1 MDQNLNPGQESVSI
15 ELKNVSKHYGDTLVL
30 TPFSLTLD
38 AGCRTVLLGPSGCGK
53 TTLLRMIAGLETPDE
68 GSQIWIG
75 GKDVTSVPA
84 EKRQVGFMFQSYAL
98 FPNMTVA
105 ENVAYGL
112 TVRKEN
118 PQTIKET
125 VAKMLELVNLEPY
138 ADRPVQALSG
148 GQRQRVALARALAIR
163 PRVLLLDEPLTAL
176 DALLRHKVREEL
188 AVILKRLGITAVIVT
203 HDQDE
208 AMVLSDKIVVMQGGV
223 IHQADTPQNV
233 WDNPATDF
241 VAGFV
246 GNSNKL
252 KGKLNDGVLEID
264 GGTIAVSD
272 LAPSSRQRLQDLKQA
287 DVRAFVRPETA
298 SLELNAATHDE
309 AVLRVPVIVRDFHFM
324 GSFVRI
330 SVELKSH
337 TKLMK
342 VNMTEVPAGLEP
354 GNEATM
360 VIAGSDLMVF
370 ADKEE
375 DQSK

>member
-84 EKRQVGFMFQSYAL
+84 EKRQIGFMFQSYAL

-105 ENVAYGL
+105 ENAAYGL

-208 AMVLSDKIVVMQGGV
+208 AMVLGDKIVVMQGGV

-287 DVRAFVRPETA
+287 DIRAFVRPETA

>member
-208 AMVLSDKIVVMQGGV
+208 AMVLGDKIVVMQGGV

-264 GGTIAVSD
+264 GGAIAVSD

>member
-1 MDQNLNPGQESVSI
+1 MQNDLNAGQASVSI
-15 ELKNVSKHYGDTLVL
+15 ELKNVSKHYGQTLVL
-30 TPFSLTLD
+30 QPFSLTMEP
-38 AGCRTVLLGPSGCGK
+38 GCRTVLLGPSGCGK
-53 TTLLRMIAGLETPDE
+53 TTLLRMIAGLETPDP
-68 GSQIWIG
+68 GSEIWIG
-75 GKDVTSVPA
+75 GKNVTDVPA
-84 EKRQVGFMFQSYAL
+84 EKRQIGFMFQAYAL

-112 TVRKEN
+112 TVRRADAGE
-118 PQTIKET
+118 IKKT
-125 VAKMLELVNLEPY
+125 VARMLELVNLEPY

-208 AMVLSDKIVVMQGGV
+208 AMVLGDRIVVMQGGV
-223 IHQADTPQNV
+223 VHQADTPQNV

-252 KGKLNDGVLEID
+252 KGTLAGGMLEID
-264 GGTIAVSD
+264 GGRIALGSLSPTSRER
-272 LAPSSRQRLQDLKQA
+272 LAGLGSA
-287 DVRAFVRPETA
+287 AVRAFVRPE
-298 SLELNAATHDE
+298 AAEVLPRE
-309 AVLRVPVIVRDFHFM
+309 AAAGRDDSVLKVPVIVRDFHFM
-324 GSFVRI
+324 GSFVSI

-337 TKLMK
+337 AKLIK
-342 VNMTEVPAGLEP
+342 VHMSEVPAGLAAGAEAVMTIP
-354 GNEATM
+354 GEN
-360 VIAGSDLMVF
+360 LMVF
-370 ADKEE
+370 E
-375 DQSK
+375 DASR

>member
-208 AMVLSDKIVVMQGGV
+208 AMVLGDKIVVMQGGV

>member
-15 ELKNVSKHYGDTLVL
+15 ELNNVSKHYGQTLVL
-30 TPFSLTLD
+30 KPFSLKLQ

-53 TTLLRMIAGLETPDE
+53 TTLLRMIAGLETPDA
-68 GSQIWIG
+68 GSQIRIG
-75 GKDVTSVPA
+75 GKDVTALPA
-84 EKRQVGFMFQSYAL
+84 EQRQIGFMFQSYAL

-112 TVRKEN
+112 TVRGEN
-118 PQTIKET
+118 PQKIQET

-138 ADRPVQALSG
+138 AKRPVQALSG

-208 AMVLSDKIVVMQGGV
+208 AMVLGDKIVVMQGGV

-233 WDNPATDF
+233 WEHPATDF

-252 KGKLNDGVLEID
+252 KGRLIGDRLEID
-264 GGTIAVSD
+264 GGTISVSD
-272 LAPSSRQRLQDLKQA
+272 LSVSSRERLKKHRTAL
-287 DVRAFVRPETA
+287 VRAFVRPDAA
-298 SLELNAATHDE
+298 SIELHEQPHKNP
-309 AVLRVPVIVRDFHFM
+309 VLRVPVIVRDFHFM
-324 GSFVRI
+324 GSFIRI

-337 TKLMK
+337 SKLMK
-342 VNMTEVPAGLEP
+342 VNMAEIAPGLEP
-354 GNEATM
+354 GSEATM
-360 VIAGSDLMVF
+360 VIEGGDLMVF
-370 ADKEE
+370 ADEE
-375 DQSK
+375 NKQ

>member
-84 EKRQVGFMFQSYAL
+84 EKRQIGFMFQSYAL

-112 TVRKEN
+112 TMRKEN

-138 ADRPVQALSG
+138 ADRSVQALSG

-208 AMVLSDKIVVMQGGV
+208 AMVLGDKIVVMQGGV

-287 DVRAFVRPETA
+287 DIRAFVRPETA

>member
-1 MDQNLNPGQESVSI
+1 MDQNLNPGQEPVSI
-15 ELKNVSKHYGDTLVL
+15 ELKNVSKHYGETLVL
-30 TPFSLTLD
+30 TPFSLTME

-75 GKDVTSVPA
+75 GKDVTNIPA
-84 EKRQVGFMFQSYAL
+84 EKRQIGFMFQSYAL

-112 TVRKEN
+112 TVRKED
-118 PQTIKET
+118 PQKIKET
-125 VAKMLELVNLEPY
+125 VARMLELVNLEPY

-208 AMVLSDKIVVMQGGV
+208 AMVLGDKIVVMQGGV

-252 KGKLNDGVLEID
+252 KGTLSNGILDID

-272 LAPSSRQRLQDLKQA
+272 LSP
-287 DVRAFVRPETA
+287 
-298 SLELNAATHDE
+298 
-309 AVLRVPVIVRDFHFM
+309 LRTPFPLLFFSGTSI
-324 GSFVRI
+324 
-330 SVELKSH
+330 L
-337 TKLMK
+337 
-342 VNMTEVPAGLEP
+342 
-354 GNEATM
+354 
-360 VIAGSDLMVF
+360 
-370 ADKEE
+370 
-375 DQSK
+375 

>member
-1 MDQNLNPGQESVSI
+1 MEQNFTSEQQSVAI
-15 ELKNVSKHYGDTLVL
+15 ELKNVSKHYGQTSVL
-30 TPFSLTLD
+30 APFSLTLD

-68 GSQIWIG
+68 GSEIWIG
-75 GKDVTSVPA
+75 GKNVTSIPA
-84 EKRQVGFMFQSYAL
+84 EQRRIGFMFQSYAL

-112 TVRKEN
+112 TVRKED
-118 PQTIKET
+118 PQTIRQT
-125 VAKMLELVNLEPY
+125 VSRMLELVNLEPY

-208 AMVLSDKIVVMQGGV
+208 AMVLGDKIVVMQGGT

-233 WDNPATDF
+233 WNNPATDF

-252 KGKLNDGVLEID
+252 KGRLCGEMLEID
-264 GGTIAVSD
+264 GGAISLAH
-272 LAPSSRQRLQDLKQA
+272 LAPSSQDRLRGLTSA
-287 DVRAFVRPETA
+287 NVRAFVRPDA
-298 SLELNAATHDE
+298 
-309 AVLRVPVIVRDFHFM
+309 AVLKPVDSPNNEESVLHVPVIVRDFHFM
-324 GSFVRI
+324 GGFTRI

-342 VNMTEVPAGLEP
+342 VNMPEIPSGLEP
-354 GNEATM
+354 GKEAVM
-360 VIAGSDLMVF
+360 SVLGSDLMVF
-370 ADKEE
+370 ADEE
-375 DQSK
+375 KIQ

>member
-84 EKRQVGFMFQSYAL
+84 EKRQIGFMFQSYAL

-208 AMVLSDKIVVMQGGV
+208 AMVLGDKIVVMQGGV

-252 KGKLNDGVLEID
+252 KGKLIDGVLEID

-272 LAPSSRQRLQDLKQA
+272 LAPSSRQRLQGLKQA
-287 DVRAFVRPETA
+287 EVRAFVRPETA
-298 SLELNAATHDE
+298 SLELHDVAHDE

-342 VNMTEVPAGLEP
+342 VNMTEIPAGIEP
-354 GNEATM
+354 GSEVTM
-360 VIAGSDLMVF
+360 VIAGYDLMVF
-370 ADKEE
+370 ADMKEG
-375 DQSK
+375 QSK

>member
-1 MDQNLNPGQESVSI
+1 MDQNLNPGQEPVSI
-15 ELKNVSKHYGDTLVL
+15 ELKNVSKHYGETLVL
-30 TPFSLTLD
+30 TPFSLTME

-75 GKDVTSVPA
+75 GKDVTNIPA
-84 EKRQVGFMFQSYAL
+84 EKRQIGFMFQSYAL

-112 TVRKEN
+112 TVRKED
-118 PQTIKET
+118 PQKIKET
-125 VAKMLELVNLEPY
+125 VARMLELVNLEPY

-208 AMVLSDKIVVMQGGV
+208 AMVLGDKIVVMQGGV

-252 KGKLNDGVLEID
+252 KGTLSNGILDID

-272 LAPSSRQRLQDLKQA
+272 LSPSSQERLKGLDQMT
-287 DVRAFVRPETA
+287 VRAFVRPESASIELTA
-298 SLELNAATHDE
+298 QHYKEP
-309 AVLRVPVIVRDFHFM
+309 VLRVPVIVRDFTLWAASSAF
-324 GSFVRI
+324 
-330 SVELKSH
+330 
-337 TKLMK
+337 
-342 VNMTEVPAGLEP
+342 P
-354 GNEATM
+354 
-360 VIAGSDLMVF
+360 
-370 ADKEE
+370 
-375 DQSK
+375 

>member
-84 EKRQVGFMFQSYAL
+84 EKRQIGFMFQSYAL

-208 AMVLSDKIVVMQGGV
+208 AMVLGDKIVVMQGGV

-272 LAPSSRQRLQDLKQA
+272 LAPSSRHRLQDLKQA
-287 DVRAFVRPETA
+287 DIRAFVRPETA

>member
-1 MDQNLNPGQESVSI
+1 MDQNLNPGQDSVSI

-208 AMVLSDKIVVMQGGV
+208 AMVLGDKIVVMQGGV